1 MSWKKINHVGLF
13 LVWNVAKLPKL
24 LKNEKN
30 LGFFMIVPWL
40 SFYTTFFM
48 MISKKGFAHVQKL
61 DFIPFRSTTPNFA

>member
-13 LVWNVAKLPKL
+13 LVWNTAKLPKL

-48 MISKKGFAHVQKL
+48 MIFKKGLHILRKL
-61 DFIPFRSTTPNFA
+61 DSIPFCSTTPNVA